1 MGFGPGGAWTDA
13 NPHNNAVEVVV
24 VKQAMIAALV
34 IGAVFLGACGGRQPA
49 QQPAPPPAAEQPATP
64 APSSGG
70 RTVQVKM
77 SEFKYEAQ
85 PRGVPAGAVT
95 FEIENAGTVEHDF
108 IIQGVDKGTE
118 QLRPGQKATLTVDL
132 KPGTYTVVCN
142 VAGHK
147 EAGMTMEL
155 VVK

>member
-1 MGFGPGGAWTDA
+1 M
-13 NPHNNAVEVVV
+13 
-24 VKQAMIAALV
+24 
-34 IGAVFLGACGGRQPA
+34 
-49 QQPAPPPAAEQPATP
+49 
-64 APSSGG
+64 
-70 RTVQVKM
+70 
-77 SEFKYEAQ
+77 
-85 PRGVPAGAVT
+85 PAGAVT

-147 EAGMTMEL
+147 EAGMTMQL